1 MSVSVVFDSPPLV
14 PEPVDAT
21 CVTGAEGARGGCDR
35 VVGSAPGIGGR
46 DGTHSGME
54 GIGTTDLVKLGLFVH
69 ASSSKPNGTAGF
81 DLAGACTSEVAVV
94 VVVTTFGAVVEVA
107 MSGIVKR
114 AICSKA
120 VEMALRSVHVAYGKV
135 Y

>member
-1 MSVSVVFDSPPLV
+1 VSVSVVFDSPPLV

-21 CVTGAEGARGGCDR
+21 CITRAEGACGGCDG

-69 ASSSKPNGTAGF
+69 ASSSKPDRTAGF
-81 DLAGACTSEVAVV
+81 NLTGACTSEVAVV
-94 VVVTTFGAVVEVA
+94 VVVTMFSAVVEVA
-107 MSGIVKR
+107 MSGVVEC
-114 AICSKA
+114 AICSEA
-120 VEMALRSVHVAYGKV
+120 MEMALRSARVAYGKV

>member
-1 MSVSVVFDSPPLV
+1 VSVSVVFDSPPPV
-14 PEPVDAT
+14 PELIDAT
-21 CVTGAEGARGGCDR
+21 CVTGAEGAHGGCDG

-54 GIGTTDLVKLGLFVH
+54 GISTTDLVELGLFVH
-69 ASSSKPNGTAGF
+69 ASLSKPDGTAGF
-81 DLAGACTSEVAVV
+81 DLTGACTSEVAVV

-107 MSGIVKR
+107 MSGVVER
-114 AICSKA
+114 AICSEA
-120 VEMALRSVHVAYGKV
+120 VEMALRSARVAYGKV